1 VTFEKL
7 QETLLAV
14 ARAARN
20 GNIRA
25 VLTLTIEA
33 EETALQLE
41 HELRKRPY
49 GAAASRRQ
57 MSTE

>member
-1 VTFEKL
+1 VE
-7 QETLLAV
+7 
-14 ARAARN
+14 RAARN